1 MSVIVR
7 VFNIKMRLEL
17 VAVGLGVELRSVQE
31 SKLGKTTMYHTL
43 RGHHPDI
50 QLTACITTVFKH

>member
-1 MSVIVR
+1 MSMIIR

-31 SKLGKTTMYHTL
+31 SKLSKTTMGHLL
-43 RGHHPDI
+43 RGCHSDI
-50 QLTACITTVFKH
+50 QLTTCITTMFKH